1 MSKAKRIALW
11 VVTVLLA
18 AVFLFAGGFKLLHPD
33 QIRAAFVQ
41 FGLPG
46 WLAIFIGVCEVCGAI
61 GLFIPRL
68 ACLAASGL
76 SIIMI
81 GATVISATHHLL
93 STAVSNAVIFI
104 LLLFVA
110 ITRFKQTQP

>member
-1 MSKAKRIALW
+1 MSKAKQIVLW
-11 VVTVLLA
+11 VLTVLLA

-33 QIRAAFVQ
+33 QVRSAFVQ

-46 WLAIFIGVCEVCGAI
+46 WLALFIGVCEVFGAL

-68 ACLAASGL
+68 AALAASGL

-81 GATVISATHHLL
+81 GATVI
-93 STAVSNAVIFI
+93 TAMNHQIRVAISNAVILA

-110 ITRFKQTQP
+110 LTRFKPFQT